1 MAQKGLFV
9 YAELD
14 YRIHF
19 EAIIG
24 RYCALSAY
32 VRSSFVRI
40 ICFRYKAD
48 FFVPSIITEG
58 VNCPLDNCSAPT
70 GTERRHGYGTDTSY

>member
-19 EAIIG
+19 EAFMEW
-24 RYCALSAY
+24 YHMFSAY

-40 ICFRYKAD
+40 ICFGVKQIFLCAD
-48 FFVPSIITEG
+48 NLPEG
-58 VNCPLDNCSAPT
+58 GQAQAD
-70 GTERRHGYGTDTSY
+70 TERRH

>member
-40 ICFRYKAD
+40 ICFRYEAD
-48 FFVPSIITEG
+48 FFCANRYNGEETWIWH
-58 VNCPLDNCSAPT
+58 
-70 GTERRHGYGTDTSY
+70 R